1 MALLQHLRNS
11 NVRAASGASVN
22 NEIQRMIESAGDGG

>member
-11 NVRAASGASVN
+11 NVRAAGGAKVN
-22 NEIQRMIESAGDGG
+22 NEIQRMIEDSADGG